1 MNTTTATRPEN
12 ASQSNAP
19 QSNSGARKLA
29 KYTHK
34 IEGHVHTAKG
44 DVQHFVGYS
53 VGEFEE
59 AAVKAMLVNC
69 MIKSDYAITKIAK

>member
-1 MNTTTATRPEN
+1 M
-12 ASQSNAP
+12 
-19 QSNSGARKLA
+19 
-29 KYTHK
+29 
-34 IEGHVHTAKG
+34 HTAKG

-69 MIKSDYAITKIAK
+69 TLKSDYEITLISK